1 MDSLKLR
8 TLSLIAAALI
18 VTAACGGSDNGSP
31 ASPSPADPGSTTPPA
46 AGATVSGT
54 VSTGGAAGVQALGAG
69 LGGIKITVS
78 GTDLSVTTG
87 ASGAFALRGVPPGLV
102 RLLLQGA
109 GASGDVEIADVSQTE
124 EIELSFVVNGATIE
138 VESQE
143 RVNGPEAQL
152 EGKVVSANYAGRT
165 LVVGTTT
172 VSVPEGT
179 PITKGSRDLELVD
192 VIVGARIHVKGARAG
207 DTITAS
213 RIIVQQTGLE
223 SVTMSGV
230 VSDAG
235 GTCPNATFKFGSV
248 AIAVNS
254 STQFVKGSCGDVKN
268 GVEAE
273 VKGLRRT
280 DGSILATMVK
290 FDEKQDG
297 PNKSIELSGA
307 LSNLSGKCPART
319 FDLGG
324 YEVRTNGSTNFVTPC
339 ATLANGQSVQV
350 KGKTTG
356 NGKANA
362 SEVK

>member
-1 MDSLKLR
+1 MKTLRLR
-8 TLSLIAAALI
+8 TFSLFAAALI
-18 VTAACGGSDNGSP
+18 VTAACGGSGNSP
-31 ASPSPADPGSTTPPA
+31 AGPSSADPGSTTPPA
-46 AGATVSGT
+46 AGATLSGT
-54 VSTGGAAGVQALGAG
+54 VSTGGAAGVQPLGAG
-69 LGGIKITVS
+69 LAGIKITVS

-87 ASGAFALRGVPPGLV
+87 SSGAFTLRGVPPGLV
-102 RLLLQGA
+102 RLLFQGA
-109 GASGDVEIADVSQTE
+109 GASGSVEISGVSQTE
-124 EIELSFVVNGATIE
+124 EIKISVVVNGATIE

-143 RVNGPEAQL
+143 RVNGSEAQL

-179 PITKGSRDLELVD
+179 PITKGSRDLDLAD
-192 VIVGARIHVKGARAG
+192 VIVGAQIHVKGARAG
-207 DTITAS
+207 DAITAS

-223 SVTMSGV
+223 SVTMSGTI
-230 VSDAG
+230 SDLG
-235 GTCPNATFKFGSV
+235 GTCPNATFKFGST

-254 STQFVKGSCGDVKN
+254 STQFVKGACSNLAN
-268 GVEAE
+268 GLAVE

-290 FDEKQDG
+290 FDDKQDERT
-297 PNKSIELSGA
+297 IELSGA
-307 LSNLSGKCPART
+307 LSNLGGKCPART

-324 YEVRTNGSTNFVTPC
+324 YEVRTNGSTTFVTPC

-350 KGKTTG
+350 QGRTTG

>member
-1 MDSLKLR
+1 MDTFRLR
-8 TLSLIAAALI
+8 TFSLIAAALI
-18 VTAACGGSDNGSP
+18 VTAACGGSGNSP
-31 ASPSPADPGSTTPPA
+31 AGPSSADPGSTTPPA

-54 VSTGGAAGVQALGAG
+54 VSTGGAAGVQPLGAG

-87 ASGAFALRGVPPGLV
+87 SSGAFAIRGIPPGLV
-102 RLLLQGA
+102 RLLFQGA
-109 GASGDVEIADVSQTE
+109 GASGTVEITEVSQTE
-124 EIELSFVVNGATIE
+124 EIEISVVVNGATIE

-143 RVNGPEAQL
+143 RVNGSEAQL

-172 VSVPEGT
+172 VTVPEGT
-179 PITKGSRDLELVD
+179 PITKGSRDLDLTD
-192 VIVGARIHVKGARAG
+192 VIVGARIHVKGAGAG

-235 GTCPNATFKFGSV
+235 GTCPDATFKFGSV

-254 STQFVKGSCGDVKN
+254 STQFVKGSCADVKN
-268 GVEAE
+268 GVEVE

-324 YEVRTNGSTNFVTPC
+324 YEVKTNGSTTFVTPC
-339 ATLANGQSVQV
+339 ATLTNGQSVQV